1 MSDADR
7 ASVTNPLALLP
18 LAIAAGG
25 GRVDDFEAQQL
36 VAAGLTLLQR
46 SAPLV
51 RALSGRRA
59 AILLPTSPQFLTAL
73 AACEGRGAVLVNPL
87 AAPAELAF
95 QCVDAN
101 VGAVL
106 TTEAFAERIP
116 PGLPTVLLDDAPRTA
131 RVVANGVERQI
142 DLGSHHGLSLEG
154 ERDLPGRDEEAAIV
168 YTSAMRG
175 TPLGA
180 VLTHANLLANAQA
193 TISAMAYSADDR
205 VLAVLPW
212 SHLFGLTVTGAAALM
227 AGARVVTMERFHPV
241 KTVEQLAAGITVMVG
256 VPSVYHALLSVCERR
271 GIDLRGSAL
280 RICVCGGA
288 ELPVALQDRWANATG
303 VELRQGYGLT
313 EAGPVCIFN
322 DLQHANV
329 RGTLG
334 RPYPGVDVAIFPPA
348 DYSPDAAAPNDSA
361 AILADGEAGEI
372 CVRGP
377 GVFRGY
383 LHHDHAGLPR
393 RGAWLCTGDR
403 GVRNADGTI
412 GFLGLLK
419 PMFTRNGFNVY
430 PREIEELLLTHP
442 AVSLAAVVGV
452 PDEALG
458 EEVKAFVVLKPDA
471 RVAEAELVEWCS
483 ERLAAYKY
491 PREIEF
497 RDSLPMTATGKI
509 LKRELKG
516 ATAAR

>member
-1 MSDADR
+1 M
-7 ASVTNPLALLP
+7 TNPLSLLP

-25 GRVDDFEAQQL
+25 GRVDEFEAQQL

-59 AILLPTSPQFLTAL
+59 AILLPTSPAFLTAF

-87 AAPAELAF
+87 AAPAEIAF
-95 QCVDAN
+95 QCADAN
-101 VGAVL
+101 VGAVF
-106 TTEAFAERIP
+106 TTESFAARIP
-116 PGLPTVLLDDAPRTA
+116 AELVIVCLDDAPRTA
-131 RVVANGVERQI
+131 RVVANGGSKQI

-175 TPLGA
+175 IPLGA

-193 TISAMAYSADDR
+193 TIAAMEYSADDR

-227 AGARVVTMERFHPV
+227 AGAHVVTMERFHPV
-241 KTVEQLAAGITVMVG
+241 KAVEQLAAGITVMVG

-280 RICVCGGA
+280 RVCVCGGA
-288 ELPVALQDRWANATG
+288 ELPIALQERWAHATG

-313 EAGPVCIFN
+313 EAGPVCLFN
-322 DLQHANV
+322 DLRHANV

-348 DYSPDAAAPNDSA
+348 DYSPDAIAPSRSSA
-361 AILADGEAGEI
+361 MVPDGEAGEI

-377 GVFRGY
+377 GVFRSY
-383 LHHDHAGLPR
+383 LHHADVGLPR
-393 RGAWLCTGDR
+393 RGEWLCTGDR
-403 GVRNADGTI
+403 GVKNADGTVT
-412 GFLGLLK
+412 FLGLLK

-430 PREIEELLLTHP
+430 PRELERAVAELRDVRRALIRP
-442 AVSLAAVVGV
+442 V
-452 PDEALG
+452 PDPVKENEIALRVEG
-458 EEVKAFVVLKPDA
+458 SATDEEI
-471 RVAEAELVEWCS
+471 RRWCEW
-483 ERLAAYKY
+483 RLSAYKQ
-491 PREIEF
+491 PGAI
-497 RDSLPMTATGKI
+497 DITPTAS
-509 LKRELKG
+509 
-516 ATAAR
+516 TASA